1 MLRVVFLFNNVDR
14 LQVSVLPDIV
24 VGNVFYINFSFQYFL
39 CFSRVTEFRDKQT
52 DIDEKFPV
60 YVA

>member
-1 MLRVVFLFNNVDR
+1 MFTGYRFV
-14 LQVSVLPDIV
+14 PDIV
-24 VGNVFYINFSFQYFL
+24 VGNVFYINFSFQYFS